1 MTTVYNGRYPEDKV
15 SVTAAQVNDLR
26 KATGAGLMDCKKA
39 LTETGGEMEKAID
52 YLRKKGLAAASKKSG
67 RIASEGVV
75 GSYIHAGGKIGV
87 LVEINCETDFVA
99 KNEGFQSFVK
109 DVAMHIAASSP
120 QFVRREEVPEAVLE
134 REKEIYRAKARESGK
149 PENIIEK
156 IIEGQINKFYAEICL
171 LEQPFVKDTDKT
183 IQTYLNETIATIG
196 ENISIRRF
204 ARFVL
209 GEGLA
214 KKESDF
220 AAEVAAAAGV

>member
-1 MTTVYNGRYPEDKV
+1 V
-15 SVTAAQVNDLR
+15 SITAAQVNELR
-26 KATGAGLMDCKKA
+26 KVTGAGLMDCKKA
-39 LTETGGEMEKAID
+39 LTETGGDHEKAID
-52 YLRKKGLAAASKKSG
+52 YLRKKGLAAASKKAG
-67 RIASEGVV
+67 RAATEGLV

-87 LVEINCETDFVA
+87 LVEVNCETDFVA
-99 KNEGFQSFVK
+99 KNENFQAFVK
-109 DVAMHIAASSP
+109 DVAMHIAAAAP
-120 QFVRREEVPEAVLE
+120 QYVRREEVAADALE
-134 REKEIYRAKARESGK
+134 REKEIYRAKARETGK

-156 IIEGQINKFYAEICL
+156 IIEGQINKFYADICL
-171 LEQPFVKDTDKT
+171 LEQAFVKDPDKT
-183 IQTYLNETIATIG
+183 VQTYLNETIAAIG